1 MAESSFGHGH
11 WDNVGS
17 FRHLRIPQNIHL
29 YAANL
34 RNGNSAKYFTHYAIP
49 QSINTRHLPPFCG
62 VKQSDA
68 RAHDIKPINK

>member
-1 MAESSFGHGH
+1 MEAAGL
-11 WDNVGS
+11 GS

-49 QSINTRHLPPFCG
+49 QSINTQLIEPCQHESAPE
-62 VKQSDA
+62 
-68 RAHDIKPINK
+68 N